1 MDKSSYFIKDRAM
14 FGSFPTQEAV
24 DELES
29 QGVRYFINLTN
40 CDETKITPYKTK
52 YKEIKYPI
60 IDRHVPIDWQSYAKF
75 IIKLSD
81 IIKTLKNGEL
91 VYIHC
96 KGGHGRSGVVVAS
109 LLCYI
114 FGLTP
119 EESLEQTTKSHSKR
133 SVMRDKWRKLG
144 SPQTYHQKCFIK
156 AFFSTLYFFKT
167 TKIGQTVGFSTFS
180 SHPVYVKDFGKFPTA
195 EACIQ
200 AYKCPTDVEYV
211 RNQEESK
218 TPFYSK
224 TIGKKVKL
232 REDWVHVHEDIIYKV
247 LEIKF
252 KQHSDLKDKLLMTGL
267 RPIIHRS
274 TDYNIGNNKLGRA
287 LMKLRDHFYRQME

>member
-24 DELES
+24 DELER

-52 YKEIKYPI
+52 YNEINYPI
-60 IDRHVPIDWQSYAKF
+60 LDRHVPTDWQSYAKF

-144 SPQTYHQKCFIK
+144 SPQTYHQKCFVK
-156 AFFSTLYFFKT
+156 GFFSSLYFFKT
-167 TKIGQTVGFSTFS
+167 TKIGQCVGFSTFS
-180 SHPVYVKDFGKFPTA
+180 SHQVSIKGFGTFPTA

-200 AYKCPTDVEYV
+200 AYKCPTDTDYV
-211 RNQEESK
+211 QKQQESK
-218 TPFYSK
+218 TPLYSK
-224 TIGKKVKL
+224 IVGKKVTL
-232 REDWVHVHEDIIYKV
+232 RNDWYNIQEEIIYKV
-247 LEIKF
+247 IEAKF
-252 KQHSDLKDKLLMTGL
+252 SQHAELKENLLNTGL
-267 RPIIHRS
+267 RPIVHS
-274 TDYNIGNNKLGRA
+274 TSDYSIGNNKIGRA
-287 LMKLRDHFYRQME
+287 LVKLRDQFYRQLE